1 MFQQKVFFF
10 LSPKKDEEHALA
22 KEKQDKEYKP
32 FTNHT
37 KEINTHINIWRI
49 INCSIAPKHTR
60 HPKGVNCSIA
70 LKHAGHLKKRKRKAG
85 SQS

>member
-1 MFQQKVFFF
+1 MDVHCPQKDENFSKSQEERKSCSNKIFFFLNPKKDEEHVPTKSFFF

-37 KEINTHINIWRI
+37 KEINTHI
-49 INCSIAPKHTR
+49 HT
-60 HPKGVNCSIA
+60 HT
-70 LKHAGHLKKRKRKAG
+70 
-85 SQS
+85 